1 MKALVQIG
9 TVIANDG
16 AKVVL
21 FQRDEDF
28 QIRVDGL
35 ELMNSRTHG
44 SEEDLATLSVERLK
58 NRTNPAVLIGGLG
71 MGYTLRAALD
81 VLPTEAKVVVAEFF
95 EAVVE
100 WNRGPLGP
108 LAGRPLDDSRV
119 VVRVEDVRELVR
131 KDRPY
136 DAIILDVDNGPS
148 AFTVKRNQHLYSEH
162 GLKMLFASLDP
173 GGLLALWSSYPDPWF
188 ERRVSKVGFE
198 LETKRVRA
206 RGKKG
211 PKHTLFFATKP

>member
-108 LAGRPLDDSRV
+108 LAGRPL
-119 VVRVEDVRELVR
+119 
-131 KDRPY
+131 Y
-136 DAIILDVDNGPS
+136 A
-148 AFTVKRNQHLYSEH
+148 
-162 GLKMLFASLDP
+162 
-173 GGLLALWSSYPDPWF
+173 
-188 ERRVSKVGFE
+188 
-198 LETKRVRA
+198 
-206 RGKKG
+206 
-211 PKHTLFFATKP
+211 